1 MNDKRSA
8 LMREVQ
14 IAHFSLIET
23 NLYLDTHPY
32 DCEAMKALEYYGEK
46 LACAIEKYE
55 EECGSLTAGSVTDV
69 PFDWV
74 KTPFPWEMDC

>member
-1 MNDKRSA
+1 MNDKRAS

-23 NLYLDTHPY
+23 NLYLDTHPF
-32 DCEAMKALEYYGEK
+32 DCEALKALEYYSEK

-55 EECGSLTAGSVTDV
+55 EEIGSLTVGAITDV
-69 PFDWV
+69 PFEWV